1 MGNTGKMT
9 LIYTE
14 IGFLNEWPQLKLALT
29 EVPQV
34 NHRVSKCF
42 KGIMQF
48 TQTVKSYQQATKLIF
63 PSKYSF
69 NGLKA
74 LYENVA
80 IEYRFSIC
88 PAIVYPIQTN
98 NRSF

>member
-42 KGIMQF
+42 KGVNAI
-48 TQTVKSYQQATKLIF
+48 
-63 PSKYSF
+63 YS
-69 NGLKA
+69 NGQIVSASDETYLPKQIHVQWFESA
-74 LYENVA
+74 LRKCRY
-80 IEYRFSIC
+80 
-88 PAIVYPIQTN
+88 
-98 NRSF
+98 